1 MLKSKKKVLALT
13 ISALILLLSFGTT
26 SYAQT
31 IQSALKAQFVSFK
44 ILWNGSQVT
53 PKDSQGNTV
62 QPLLVNGTTYLPI
75 RAFGDLFDKNVD
87 FNNSLKQISITD
99 KPNNEVESLKA
110 QINQKDNEI
119 LLLKAQITALEDEL
133 DDKKNKKDIDDIIS
147 DVEDD
152 LEDIYDIKSFG
163 KKNLGNNYIAFDSIS
178 LDGDEDDIEI
188 EIELD
193 LRDFYDEGYDWYDDI
208 DVDDITDFLQDICD
222 EIWDVKELK
231 KADIEG
237 TIYDHKNKKLDS
249 FSARAGKSVKL
260 D

>member
-110 QINQKDNEI
+110 QINQKTTKYYSSRLRSQPWRMSWMI
-119 LLLKAQITALEDEL
+119 RKT
-133 DDKKNKKDIDDIIS
+133 KKT
-147 DVEDD
+147 
-152 LEDIYDIKSFG
+152 LM
-163 KKNLGNNYIAFDSIS
+163 
-178 LDGDEDDIEI
+178 
-188 EIELD
+188 
-193 LRDFYDEGYDWYDDI
+193 
-208 DVDDITDFLQDICD
+208 T
-222 EIWDVKELK
+222 
-231 KADIEG
+231 
-237 TIYDHKNKKLDS
+237 
-249 FSARAGKSVKL
+249 
-260 D
+260 